1 MLICQIIEYEVY
13 KLHNQIKSKI
23 YSDNYLFVNHNKKN
37 KIYIYIYIIYNSM
50 MKLFFELL

>member
-37 KIYIYIYIIYNSM
+37 KIYNYIIYNSM